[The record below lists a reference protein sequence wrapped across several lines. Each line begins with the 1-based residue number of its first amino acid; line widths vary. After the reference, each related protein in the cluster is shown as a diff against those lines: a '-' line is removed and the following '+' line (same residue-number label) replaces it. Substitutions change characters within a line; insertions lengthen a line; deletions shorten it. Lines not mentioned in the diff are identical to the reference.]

1 MTPIT
6 KEDIIRL
13 RRRIERI
20 EGGRMTPEPPA
31 ATAVQ
36 EADDDFTAPFEA
48 PDHYDAEKCLDG
60 QVLENPHGKYFLSE
74 RFYPNHKLHG
84 TFEISRLGEMPGT
97 WLEGIS
103 KGDIPAHDPSR
114 WVFLD
119 TETTGLAGGTGT
131 CAFLIGVGTI
141 EPDGFRVRLFFMRD
155 YDEEAA
161 MLYALAEFLQWYD
174 VLVTY
179 NGKSYDAPLIDSRYR
194 LRRQSNPLERLHHL
208 DLLHGSRSLWKL
220 RLESC
225 RLMKLEYEI
234 LGLEREGDLPGELIP
249 YYYFEY
255 LRTRQAFKLVPM
267 FHHNV
272 MDIVSLACL
281 TGVVLPS
288 FSAPEQAA
296 LAHGADLLGLARW
309 LRRAGDHETAATLYR
324 RAIHADMADE
334 EMFAALWESAL
345 TAKKRGRHD
354 EKIGLL
360 LDLADAR
367 NAFQARAAAEA
378 AKHFEH
384 REKDF
389 ERALELARQAHDL
402 SPDDKLARRCAR
414 LEVRLS
420 RAGGADAPRLPHA

>member
-6 KEDIIRL
+6 KADILRL

-20 EGGRMTPEPPA
+20 EGGRMEPTPA
-31 ATAVQ
+31 AVA
-36 EADDDFTAPFEA
+36 EDPEWAKDEP
-48 PDHYDAEKCLDG
+48 PDHYDAEQCLDG
-60 QVLENPHGKYFLSE
+60 QVLENPHGKYFLHE

-84 TFEISRLGEMPGT
+84 SFEISRLGDMPGK
-97 WLEGIS
+97 WLSGIS
-103 KGDIPAHDPSR
+103 KGDIAAHDPSR

-119 TETTGLAGGTGT
+119 TETTGLSGGTGT

-179 NGKSYDAPLIDSRYR
+179 NGKSYDAPLIETRYA
-194 LRRQSNPLERLHHL
+194 LRRQRNPLDRLQHL
-208 DLLHGSRSLWKL
+208 DLLHGARSLWKL

-234 LGLEREGDLPGELIP
+234 LGLERQGDLPGELIP
-249 YYYFEY
+249 YYYFDY
-255 LRTRQAFKLVPM
+255 LRTKQAFKLVPL

-288 FSAPEQAA
+288 FSDPEQAA

-309 LRRAGDHETAATLYR
+309 LRRAGDHATAATLYR
-324 RAIHADMADE
+324 KAIHAGMADQ
-334 EMFAALWESAL
+334 EMFAALWESAM
-345 TAKKRGRHD
+345 TEKKRGRHD
-354 EKIGLL
+354 EKLALL
-360 LDLADAR
+360 LDLAQAR
-367 NAFQARAAAEA
+367 NPYQMQAAAEA
-378 AKHFEH
+378 AKHFE
-384 REKDF
+384 RVEKDF
-389 ERALELARQAHDL
+389 GRALEYARQAADA
-402 SPDDKLARRCAR
+402 KRIAR
-414 LEVRLS
+414 LERRLA
-420 RAGGADAPRLPHA
+420 RAAAVKSPDLFPA